1 MKHPP
6 QYLRLDTATLLE
18 VIRTHTEIARC
29 GLDLGGVMALV
40 CERAQAL
47 THATGAVIEI
57 ADGEEMVYRAVSGSA
72 AGQLGL
78 RIPVAGSMS
87 GLCVRSRRILLCADS
102 ETDPRVDQAACRKV
116 GLRSMAVIP
125 LVHDDVAVGALK
137 VISTE
142 VNAFHDKHTA
152 VLELMSELI
161 GAAMFHAAKLESS
174 ALYHSATHD
183 ALTNLANRALYY
195 DRLRHSVAQAERR
208 QGRFG
213 VLCIDM
219 DGLKAINDHFGH
231 RAGDA
236 AIRAVAQRI
245 NAQIRDMDLAA
256 RVGGDE
262 FCVILSNV
270 SNTASVEQ
278 KKQAL
283 YASIQGEFEFEGR
296 QMPLGASIGAAV
308 YPDDAGQL
316 EQLLEVADQRMYASK
331 RARKQQL
338 AATLP

>member
-1 MKHPP
+1 MEHLPRF
-6 QYLRLDTATLLE
+6 LRLDTATLLE

-47 THATGAVIEI
+47 THATGAIVEI
-57 ADGEEMVYRAVSGSA
+57 AEGEEMVYRAVAGSA
-72 AGQLGL
+72 GAQLGL
-78 RIPVAGSMS
+78 RIRMVGSLS
-87 GLCVRSRRILLCADS
+87 GLCVRSRRILLCVDS
-102 ETDPRVDQAACRKV
+102 ETDERVDQAACRKV

-125 LVHDDVAVGALK
+125 LLHEDVAVGALK

-142 VNAFHDKHTA
+142 VNAFNERHTA

-161 GAAMFHAAKLESS
+161 GAAMFHAAKLETN

-183 ALTNLANRALYY
+183 ALTNVANRALYY
-195 DRLRHSVAQAERR
+195 DRLRHGIALAKRR
-208 QGRFG
+208 HERFG

-219 DGLKAINDHFGH
+219 DGLKTINDHFGH

-245 NAQIRDMDLAA
+245 TATIRDSDLVA

-262 FCVILSNV
+262 FCVILSTV
-270 SNTASVEQ
+270 QTAANLEQ
-278 KKQAL
+278 KKLAL
-283 YASIQGEFEFEGR
+283 CDAIERGFEFEGHR
-296 QMPLGASIGAAV
+296 LNLGASIGAAL
-308 YPDDAGQL
+308 YPDDASHL
-316 EQLLEVADQRMYASK
+316 EQLLEAADQRMYTSK
-331 RARKQQL
+331 RMRKQQS
-338 AATLP
+338 LPALS